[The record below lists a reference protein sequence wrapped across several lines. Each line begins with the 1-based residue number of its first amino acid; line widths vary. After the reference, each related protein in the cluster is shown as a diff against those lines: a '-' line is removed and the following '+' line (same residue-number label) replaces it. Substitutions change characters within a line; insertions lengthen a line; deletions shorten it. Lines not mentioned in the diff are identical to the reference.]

1 MNLVGK
7 IFVFLIFCMSV
18 VFMSF
23 AVMIY
28 ATHKNWRDEVLRQD
42 VGPRGEKIGWKKR
55 LEDEK
60 RKNVELQAQKEN
72 LQNQIATQ
80 EAAKRQEIAKLE
92 AEYGRLQDENTQLK
106 DTYVEK
112 TRELSDLLAK
122 VQAQQDVLEALR
134 EENEKMRVD
143 IATTRGVID
152 EQLEKYLIQTEQL
165 HQAQGELKR
174 LEERKGQLL
183 EELALAERVLQAN
196 DLTKNTPVDDTPPP
210 IDGVITAVKRMKDNI
225 YVEVTVG
232 SDDGIRQGN
241 KMEVYRG
248 GQYLGQIEIV
258 RTAPDKS
265 VGRIDRSRQ
274 QGEIRARDRV
284 ETRRNLKFTADL
296 SS

>member
-60 RKNVELQAQKEN
+60 QKNVELQAQKEN

-134 EENEKMRVD
+134 EENEQMRVD

>member
-1 MNLVGK
+1 
-7 IFVFLIFCMSV
+7 
-18 VFMSF
+18 MSF

-28 ATHKNWRDEVLRQD
+28 ATHKNWRDEVLRND
-42 VGPRGEKIGWKKR
+42 VGPRGEKIGWKKQ

-72 LQNQIATQ
+72 LLNQIATQ
-80 EAAKRQEIAKLE
+80 EAAKRQELAKLE
-92 AEYGRLQDENTQLK
+92 AEYGQLQVEHKELEG
-106 DTYVEK
+106 TYVQK
-112 TRELSDLLAK
+112 TKELSDLLTK

-134 EENEKMRVD
+134 EENEQMRGD
-143 IATTRGVID
+143 IATTRDVID
-152 EQLEKYLIQTEQL
+152 EQLAKYLKQTEQL

-174 LEERKGQLL
+174 LQERREQLL

-196 DLTKNTPVDDTPPP
+196 NLTKHTPTDKTPPP
-210 IDGVITAVKRMKDNI
+210 IDGVITAVKRMKDKI

-232 SDDGIRQGN
+232 SDDGIRMGN
-241 KMEVYRG
+241 KMEVFRG

-258 RTAPDKS
+258 RTTPDKS
-265 VGRIDRSRQ
+265 VGRVDRGRQ

>member
-134 EENEKMRVD
+134 EENEQMRVD

>member
-28 ATHKNWRDEVLRQD
+28 ATHKNWRQEVIREE
-42 VGPRGEKIGWKKR
+42 VGSNGQPGWKKR
-55 LEDEK
+55 FENEK
-60 RKNVELQAQKEN
+60 NKNVELQAQKEN

-80 EAAKRQEIAKLE
+80 EAAKRQELAKLE
-92 AEYGRLQDENTQLK
+92 AEYGRLQDENTQLQE
-106 DTYVEK
+106 TYVAK
-112 TRELSDLLAK
+112 TKELGDLLAK
-122 VQAQQDVLEALR
+122 VEAQQDVLEVLR
-134 EENEKMRVD
+134 AENERMRVD
-143 IATTRGVID
+143 IATTRDVID
-152 EQLEKYLIQTEQL
+152 EQLANYLIQTEQL
-165 HQAQGELKR
+165 HQSQGELKR
-174 LEERKGQLL
+174 LEERKKQLL

-196 DLTKNTPVDDTPPP
+196 DLSKNTPIDDTPPP
-210 IDGVITAVKRMKDNI
+210 IDGVVTAVKRMKDTI

-232 SDDGIRQGN
+232 TDDGIRQGN

-258 RTAPDKS
+258 RTTPDRS
-265 VGRIDRSRQ
+265 VGRVDRSRQ

-284 ETRRNLKFTADL
+284 ETRRNLKFTADI

>member
-1 MNLVGK
+1 
-7 IFVFLIFCMSV
+7 
-18 VFMSF
+18 MSF

-28 ATHKNWRDEVLRQD
+28 STHKNWRDEVLRQD

-92 AEYGRLQDENTQLK
+92 AEYGRLQDENAQLK

-265 VGRIDRSRQ
+265 VGRVDRSRQ

>member
-1 MNLVGK
+1 
-7 IFVFLIFCMSV
+7 
-18 VFMSF
+18 MSF

-265 VGRIDRSRQ
+265 VGRVDRSRQ